1 MDRLKSIFKKKEEPK
16 PPSAEVKEKPP
27 VTEEKKPKEVTFAPK
42 TGTVWTEEKPK
53 AAPAGA
59 KKEIVINP
67 ITRLEGH
74 GKISIFLN
82 DEGNVRDAYF
92 QVPELR
98 GFERFCIGRPVEE
111 VPRIVPRICGV
122 CPWPH
127 HLASTKAVDGVFKA
141 EPTETAKKLREML
154 FMAHYMHSH
163 QLHFYALAAP
173 DFVPGPT
180 APAAERNVVG
190 LIGKVGLEIGLQV
203 IKHRG
208 YAQKIQEMLG
218 GRATHPVGGLPGGW
232 SKALSAE
239 DRDKMEEMAK
249 KLVDFSKTSLT
260 IFEDAVLK
268 NKDYVDLIAGDT
280 YYHETY
286 YMGTLDK
293 NNKVNF
299 YEGTIKVIDP
309 KGDVYATF
317 QGKDYLKY
325 IAEHVEPWSYLKFP
339 YLKGVGWKGLVDGK
353 DSGIY
358 RVNTLARL
366 NVADGMA
373 TPLAQEAYEKMYGF
387 FGKKP
392 LHNTLAYHW
401 ARLVENLYAAER
413 CLELLQDPEIT
424 SKDIRA
430 DVGEP
435 GEGVGHVEAPR
446 GILFHHYWA
455 DENGMTK
462 KLNILVATGH
472 NNGAICMSV
481 KKAAQSLIHNWKV
494 DPGILN
500 MVEMA
505 FRAYDPCFACATH
518 TLPGTMPLEITIC
531 DSKGKIYK
539 RLGR

>member
-1 MDRLKSIFKKKEEPK
+1 MERLKGIFKKKEEPQ
-16 PPSAEVKEKPP
+16 PPVAEAKPP
-27 VTEEKKPKEVTFAPK
+27 VAEEKKKEISFAPK
-42 TGTVWTEEKPK
+42 TGTVWTAEKPT
-53 AAPAGA
+53 APPPGA
-59 KKEIVINP
+59 KKEYIINP

-74 GKISIFLN
+74 GKISIYL
-82 DEGNVRDAYF
+82 DDKGNVKDAYF

-98 GFERFCIGRPVEE
+98 GFERFCLGRPVEE

-141 EPTETAKKLREML
+141 DPPEAAKKLREML

-173 DFVPGPT
+173 DFVPGPA
-180 APAAERNVVG
+180 APPAERNVVG
-190 LIGKVGLEIGLQV
+190 LIGKVGLDIGLEV
-203 IKHRG
+203 IHARG

-232 SKALSAE
+232 SKALSPE

-249 KLVDFSKTSLT
+249 KLVDFGKLSLT

-268 NKDYVDLIAGDT
+268 NPGYVDLIAGDT

-293 NNKVNF
+293 NRKVTF
-299 YEGTIKVIDP
+299 YEGMIKVVDP
-309 KGDVYATF
+309 NGNEYATF

-325 IAEHVEPWSYLKFP
+325 IAEHVEPWTYLKFP

-373 TPLAQEAYEKMYGF
+373 TPIAQGAYEKMYEF
-387 FGKKP
+387 FGGKKP

-401 ARLVENLYAAER
+401 ARLVENMYAAER

-435 GEGVGHVEAPR
+435 DEGVGHVEAPR

-455 DENGMTK
+455 DENGIAK
-462 KLNILVATGH
+462 KINILVATGH
-472 NNGAICMSV
+472 NNAGICMSV
-481 KKAAQSLIHNWKV
+481 KKAAQSLIHDWKV
-494 DPGILN
+494 DQGILN

-518 TLPGTMPLEITIC
+518 SLPGKMPLEVSIY
-531 DSKGKIYK
+531 DQKGKLYK
-539 RLGR
+539 SVRR

>member
-1 MDRLKSIFKKKEEPK
+1 MERLKSIFKKKEEPK
-16 PPSAEVKEKPP
+16 PPVGETKPP
-27 VTEEKKPKEVTFAPK
+27 VAAEKKPKEVTIAPK

-59 KKEIVINP
+59 QKEIVINP

-82 DEGNVRDAYF
+82 DKGDVREAYF

-127 HLASTKAVDGVFKA
+127 HMAATKAVDAVFKA
-141 EPTETAKKLREML
+141 EPPEAAKKLREML
-154 FMAHYMHSH
+154 YCAHYMHSH

-190 LIGKVGLEIGLQV
+190 LIGKVGVELGLEV

-208 YAQKIQEMLG
+208 YAQKIQQMLG
-218 GRATHPVGGLPGGW
+218 GRATHPVGGFPGGW
-232 SKALSAE
+232 SKALSPE
-239 DRDKMEEMAK
+239 ERDQVEEMAK
-249 KLVDFSKTSLT
+249 KLLDFSKKTVD
-260 IFEDAVLK
+260 IFDSVVLK
-268 NKDYVDLIAGDT
+268 NKDYVDIILGDT

-286 YMGTLDK
+286 YMGCVDK

-299 YEGTIKVIDP
+299 YEGMVKVVAPD
-309 KGDVYATF
+309 GTEYAKF
-317 QGKDYLKY
+317 EGKDYLKH
-325 IAEHVEPWSYLKFP
+325 IGEHVEPWSYLKFP

-353 DSGIY
+353 GSGIY

-366 NVADGMA
+366 NVANGMA
-373 TPLAQEAYEKMYGF
+373 TPLAQAAYETMYKT

-392 LHNTLAYHW
+392 VHHTLAYHW
-401 ARLVENLYAAER
+401 ARVIENLYAAER
-413 CLELLQDPEIT
+413 CLELIQDPEIT

-435 GEGVGHVEAPR
+435 GEGVGYVEACR
-446 GILFHHYWA
+446 GSLFHHYWA
-455 DENGMTK
+455 DENGMAK

-505 FRAYDPCFACATH
+505 FRAYDPCYACATH
-518 TLPGTMPLEITIC
+518 TLPGKMPLEVDIF

-539 RLGR
+539 RLER